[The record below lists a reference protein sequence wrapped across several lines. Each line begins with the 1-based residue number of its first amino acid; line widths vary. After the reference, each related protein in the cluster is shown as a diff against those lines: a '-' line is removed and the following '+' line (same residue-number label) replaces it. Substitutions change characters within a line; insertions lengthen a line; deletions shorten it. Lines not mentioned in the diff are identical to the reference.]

1 MKKNSFF
8 IILGEKGN
16 IGSSLKYNLALKSKN
31 VVCINWKAIK
41 NLIYSENEFKDF
53 LENNYQIYTSV
64 YNLIFIN
71 CLRENTELEKS
82 LELYKTLIKIFKKL
96 KTKVNYVYLSTYEP
110 NKIIGTNYRK
120 IKFSMENYISKDN
133 GIIIRIG
140 YFLPKEKSKSYCEN
154 MNFRILT
161 NFRKLPILIPVTL
174 SNDLANCL
182 IRLFDREQ
190 ISKTIQCYSKN
201 YCIQVFYKF
210 PFLRLEELKSTYKTK
225 YLLFPFETISKFLFN
240 FSNLLKQF
248 NTNTRIIEIL
258 EKPYSLALQQTII
271 GKNKAT

>member
-8 IILGEKGN
+8 IILGEIGN

-31 VVCINWKAIK
+31 VVSINWKAIK

-110 NKIIGTNYRK
+110 NKIIGTKYRK
-120 IKFSMENYISKDN
+120 IKFS
-133 GIIIRIG
+133 
-140 YFLPKEKSKSYCEN
+140 
-154 MNFRILT
+154 
-161 NFRKLPILIPVTL
+161 
-174 SNDLANCL
+174 
-182 IRLFDREQ
+182 
-190 ISKTIQCYSKN
+190 
-201 YCIQVFYKF
+201 
-210 PFLRLEELKSTYKTK
+210 
-225 YLLFPFETISKFLFN
+225 
-240 FSNLLKQF
+240 
-248 NTNTRIIEIL
+248 
-258 EKPYSLALQQTII
+258 
-271 GKNKAT
+271 